1 LKEAG
6 EGGVIIEA
14 VAEAEEEKEE
24 EEEEEDGEHNTSCG
38 RAKGGMARGETV
50 QDVALR
56 FGKSVSCD
64 AAAVA
69 VVGLERNATSSSCA
83 RRLTRNSS
91 DTHARAQKGAH
102 KRLLIVDNH
111 ARGRRRRVEAAFR
124 FRSSFFVR
132 TPKLGIQHRPT
143 QQGTYFYSTPRPLY

>member
-1 LKEAG
+1 
-6 EGGVIIEA
+6 
-14 VAEAEEEKEE
+14 VAEEEEEKEE

-38 RAKGGMARGETV
+38 RAKGGMAHGEIV

-69 VVGLERNATSSSCA
+69 VVGLERNATSTHA
-83 RRLTRNSS
+83 RATRNSS